1 MKIFHGVESCIATT
15 LRVLMG
21 LVVMSVAIELAYNIF
36 ISMIEP
42 PGFYVGDAELMELFG
57 LLVIFG
63 ISFLIISLSA
73 GYYLLKIRHKSA
85 ATI

>member
-1 MKIFHGVESCIATT
+1 MKIFYGVESCIATT

-21 LVVMSVAIELAYNIF
+21 LVVISVATELAYNIL

-42 PGFYVGDAELMELFG
+42 PGFYVGDAGWVELFG

-63 ISFLIISLSA
+63 ISFLIISLST